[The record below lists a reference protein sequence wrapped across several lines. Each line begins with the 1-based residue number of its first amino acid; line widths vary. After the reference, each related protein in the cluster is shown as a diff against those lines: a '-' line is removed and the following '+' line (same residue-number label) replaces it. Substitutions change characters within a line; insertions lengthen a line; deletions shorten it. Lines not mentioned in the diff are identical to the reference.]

1 MALVGVL
8 ALAGVWRA
16 VMAVALPV
24 ISRDGVVFCDY
35 ARALGEQGVAYLR
48 TPEARQHPLF
58 PLLIL
63 GTQRV
68 ARGLG
73 AADTPLTWQRSGQA
87 LAWLAGMTVVVL
99 CGVLAGRLV
108 TRLSLPLDRRGT
120 VLLAMLLAAVL
131 DHNIWLSAD
140 VMSDQVHLAFYL
152 AAACL
157 LVTLDSGREA
167 AACGLLAGLAFLTRP
182 EGALPAVA
190 GVLALLR
197 SGKAKGWPRTGGQ
210 IAALLCGFLICA
222 APYWATV
229 GRLSGKKDP
238 ADWLRTETAKSPPP
252 HASGY
257 LSIARLDQR
266 MNDACRLY
274 DDSRFDGALS
284 ETRTVVRGRPATGVA
299 GSDRARRRFVNSDS
313 GGADPAKAGIGAA
326 RLVTVD
332 LRWYELIPHVLYKVL
347 RAGRV
352 VVPLLAVLPL
362 TNLRRRWWEPGLV
375 GLTTCIAGHFLL
387 LLILLSRYG
396 YLDPRHTLVIVVLL
410 LPFAAMFLGRLIHLA
425 RQHKR
430 ASLAVLTPAVWLIPL
445 VMYSLRVPNSK
456 DRYLLDATRWLQKW
470 DPSLGDRRLIGGSG
484 VRRIAFYAQMRWERW
499 ADDPNDVAAL
509 RALLTSGGA
518 GYFAIELDPSGA
530 PRRRSERAGNREL
543 LDRLWRDSDVGA
555 RVRLVHVQPGPDGSE
570 LRLYGTAMPATTAA
584 AAGAGDGLKSD
595 P

>member
-35 ARALGEQGVAYLR
+35 ARALGEQGPAYLR

-63 GTQRV
+63 GAQRV
-68 ARGLG
+68 ARSLG

-87 LAWLAGMTVVVL
+87 LAWLAGMSVVVL

-266 MNDACRLY
+266 INDACRLA
-274 DDSRFDGALS
+274 GA
-284 ETRTVVRGRPATGVA
+284 EPVARGVVV
-299 GSDRARRRFVNSDS
+299 
-313 GGADPAKAGIGAA
+313 A

-332 LRWYELIPHVLYKVL
+332 LRWYELIPHVLYKLL

-362 TNLRRRWWEPGLV
+362 LNLRRRWWEPGLV
-375 GLTTCIAGHFLL
+375 GLTTCIAGHFVL

-396 YLDPRHTLVIVVLL
+396 YLDPRHTLVIVALL
-410 LPFAAMFLGRLIHLA
+410 LPFGAMFLGRLIRLA
-425 RQHKR
+425 LERR
-430 ASLAVLTPAVWLIPL
+430 RTWLAVLPPTVCLMPL
-445 VMYSLRVPNSK
+445 VVYSLRVPNSK
-456 DRYLLDATRWLQKW
+456 DRYLLDATRWLQER
-470 DPSLGDRRLIGGSG
+470 DPSLYDRRLIGGSG

-555 RVRLVHVQPGPDGSE
+555 RVRLVHVQPGPDGCE
-570 LRLYGTAMPATTAA
+570 LRLYATDMPVTATS
-584 AAGAGDGLKSD
+584 AAGAGDGSKSD